1 MDERQRGLPHWR
13 ATLVVPAEV
22 ADVGAAM
29 PVDHHVVR
37 VERRDA
43 GEIGMDGDAAA
54 VDAEQLPVG
63 HRDDEHSPIGQPA
76 EARRLRRHVEDP
88 LDAAVEPD
96 GEYPVVVHVGD
107 EEPAVVPAR
116 TFEEDEAVGD
126 DRGDERHRGQS
137 DMSLKSVASCFWNG
151 ALKVAPKHGP
161 PPLRWSWT
169 ATGPAS
175 RIRMGSPADLSR
187 RCGLCP
193 EEIGRRGSA
202 AFIARASSC

>member
-1 MDERQRGLPHWR
+1 
-13 ATLVVPAEV
+13 
-22 ADVGAAM
+22 
-29 PVDHHVVR
+29 
-37 VERRDA
+37 
-43 GEIGMDGDAAA
+43 MDGDAAA

-96 GEYPVVVHVGD
+96 GEHAVVMHVGD

-116 TFEEDEAVGD
+116 TFEEDEAVGED
-126 DRGDERHRGQS
+126 GGDERHRGQS

-169 ATGPAS
+169 ATGPVRTERSGMCSLMPFPTATIEAWPSTRPSFSVSAVVPLGDAS
-175 RIRMGSPADLSR
+175 WLRYVRLVGLSLQQALPPQVPP
-187 RCGLCP
+187 C
-193 EEIGRRGSA
+193 SA
-202 AFIARASSC
+202 AMLVVSVA